1 MPKKR
6 LVFTLL
12 YQQGGF
18 HLSRN
23 FRLQRVGDLSWLQQ
37 NYRFADIAT
46 AIDEL
51 VILDVSREQSDR
63 ANFCAAV
70 AQVSANCFI
79 PLVLGGSIRSLADA
93 DTLVS
98 NGADKLLLNTTLAT
112 DPDLVRELV
121 TIYGSQCI
129 IASVDYRDENGSF
142 VVYTHQ
148 GQQRLDQT
156 MRQHIEHIASLQ
168 VGELYL
174 NSIDRD
180 GTGQG
185 YCVDSL
191 TQLGTV
197 NHLPITLAGG
207 AGNQHH
213 LLEGLQC
220 ARVDAAATANL
231 FNFIGD
237 GLPKARA
244 HLIEKGIDMARW

>member
-1 MPKKR
+1 MAKKR

-18 HLSRN
+18 YLSRN
-23 FRLQRVGDLSWLQQ
+23 FRLQRVGDLNWLQH
-37 NYRFADIAT
+37 NYRFAAIAT

-51 VILDVSREQSDR
+51 VILDVSRDQSDR
-63 ANFCAAV
+63 TAFFAAV
-70 AQVSANCFI
+70 DRVTANCFM
-79 PLVLGGSIRSLADA
+79 PLVLGGGIRSIADA
-93 DTLVS
+93 EILVS
-98 NGADKLLLNTTLAT
+98 SGADKLLLNTALAS
-112 DPDLVRELV
+112 DPELV
-121 TIYGSQCI
+121 CELVAIYGSQCI
-129 IASVDYRDENGSF
+129 IAAVDFRFEKGSF

-148 GQQRLDQT
+148 GQHRLDQPLQ
-156 MRQHIEHIASLQ
+156 RYIEQLASLQ

-185 YCVDSL
+185 YCIDSL
-191 TQLGTV
+191 MQLGAAT
-197 NHLPITLAGG
+197 HLPITLAGG

-220 ARVDAAATANL
+220 ACVDAAATANL